1 VLSEESIGMAERANN
16 GRSIS
21 MAASNNEGS
30 DLLSQSLPDHIHDLI
45 SLQGSP
51 RALHRKEA
59 QSRAVF
65 ASEMWMM
72 YTTYIW
78 HEGIFIKSHMCCSGQ
93 HRVTS

>member
-1 VLSEESIGMAERANN
+1 
-16 GRSIS
+16 
-21 MAASNNEGS
+21 MAASDNEGS
-30 DLLSQSLPDHIHDLI
+30 DLLSQSLPDHIPDLI

-59 QSRAVF
+59 QSRFDASFDQAVF
-65 ASEMWMM
+65 ASEMGMV